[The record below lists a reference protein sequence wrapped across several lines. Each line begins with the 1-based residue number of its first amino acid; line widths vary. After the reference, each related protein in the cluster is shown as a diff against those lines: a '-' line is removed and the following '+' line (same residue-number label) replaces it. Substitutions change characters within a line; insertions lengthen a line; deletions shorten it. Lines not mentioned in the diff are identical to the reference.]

1 MSHVLL
7 EPDQEATWPPGLPQ
21 EDDGNI
27 AVTVENVRNID
38 MTLACR
44 TTLGWLHSVDAIYP
58 LETKGPFTP
67 YPRPYPIRIGALS
80 SGPGGRFIR
89 Q

>member
-1 MSHVLL
+1 MLL

-44 TTLGWLHSVDAIYP
+44 TTLGWLHSVDASYP
-58 LETKGPFTP
+58 LEAKPMESQEPELFH
-67 YPRPYPIRIGALS
+67 
-80 SGPGGRFIR
+80 SGVAPPM
-89 Q
+89 QQPSQTA